1 MSSHRTQVLR
11 RHETEY
17 IYEEFPPEVYRELD
31 RIDPPR
37 GSPQMQ
43 PMDEINVSDHGFKIE
58 DLAGVDTEID
68 DVGIVTFS
76 EPRPTHLNKV
86 SVVLVERLMLLTFIT
101 F

>member
-37 GSPQMQ
+37 GSRQMQ
-43 PMDEINVSDHGFKIE
+43 PMDEINVSN
-58 DLAGVDTEID
+58 
-68 DVGIVTFS
+68 
-76 EPRPTHLNKV
+76 HLNKV
-86 SVVLVERLMLLTFIT
+86 SVVLVERLILLTFIT